1 MEGGKKT
8 VPGYA
13 YFLGG
18 AALGAALGVLFAP
31 KKGSVLRSD
40 IKDWSRRR
48 KEETLA
54 MARSAK
60 KHAHEAISAVKDRTP
75 VET

>member
-1 MEGGKKT
+1 MESQKK

-18 AALGAALGVLFAP
+18 AALGAVIGLLFAP
-31 KKGSVLRSD
+31 KKGSELRSD
-40 IKDWSRRR
+40 IKDWSRKR

-54 MARSAK
+54 MARSAEQ
-60 KHAHEAISAVKDRTP
+60 HAREAINAVKDRTP